1 MTGVGS
7 KSAVYA
13 LSCSEPKCC
22 WLVNLGMINT
32 ATRLGPTGDLVSGL
46 LIVLMLAVLRAN
58 KIFDGFH
65 ENFV

>member
-13 LSCSEPKCC
+13 LSYSEPKCC
-22 WLVNLGMINT
+22 WLVKLGMNNT
-32 ATRLGPTGDLVSGL
+32 ATRLGPTGDPVLGL
-46 LIVLMLAVLRAN
+46 LIVLMLGVPRAN